1 MMRNYSAAPATRALT
16 PTGGFLEG
24 FSYSLNPYVGCAFG
38 DHGGCPF
45 CYVRA
50 LPVARAAP
58 GPWGSWVIVKSNL
71 LELLERELH
80 SLEKSGKLDRAAVFM
95 SSATD
100 PYQGMERRMRLT
112 RGALE
117 LLARQ
122 PPGRVLL
129 QTRSPM
135 IERDLDLLT
144 RLGPRLIASITV
156 ETDDEQV
163 RRALTPTS
171 PSIARRLAA
180 ARRLRAAGVF
190 VQLAVAPMMPNHPAR
205 LAELAAG
212 AADRV
217 VVDTYFDGDGS
228 GGRRSRALMMGELY
242 ARLGYAGWF
251 RPGAER
257 ELMAAMRAR
266 LGAERVLFSREG
278 FNAVRDLPDLQD
290 SPDLPG
296 RDRGR

>member
-1 MMRNYSAAPATRALT
+1 MRDYSVTAATRALT
-16 PTGGFLEG
+16 PTGGFLDG

-38 DHGGCPF
+38 DNGGCPF

-50 LPVARAAP
+50 LPVARVRP
-58 GPWGSWVIVKSNL
+58 GPWGTWVIAKSNL
-71 LELLERELH
+71 LELLARELEA
-80 SLEKSGKLDRAAVFM
+80 LERSGKLNHAAVFM

-117 LLARQ
+117 LFVRR
-122 PPGRVLL
+122 PPRRLLL

-135 IERDLDLLT
+135 IERDLDLLV
-144 RLGPRLIASITV
+144 RLGPHAIASITV
-156 ETDDEQV
+156 ETDDDQV

-180 ARRLRAAGVF
+180 ARRLRDAGVF
-190 VQLAVAPMMPNHPAR
+190 VQLAVSPMMPNHPAR
-205 LAELAAG
+205 LAELADG

-228 GGRRSRALMMGELY
+228 GGRRSRALGMDELY
-242 ARLGYAGWF
+242 ARLGYEGWF
-251 RPGAER
+251 QPGAER

-266 LGAERVLFSREG
+266 LGEGRVLYSRKG
-278 FNAVRDLPDLQD
+278 FNAV
-290 SPDLPG
+290 
-296 RDRGR
+296 

>member
-1 MMRNYSAAPATRALT
+1 MRNYSAAPATRALT
-16 PTGGFLEG
+16 PTGGFLDG
-24 FSYSLNPYVGCAFG
+24 FAYSLNPYVGCAFG
-38 DHGGCPF
+38 DNGGCPF

-50 LPVARAAP
+50 LPVARAEP
-58 GPWGSWVIVKSNL
+58 GPWGSWVIAKSNL
-71 LELLERELH
+71 LELLGRELCA
-80 SLEKSGKLDRAAVFM
+80 LEKSGKLDRAAVFM

-117 LLARQ
+117 LFAKR
-122 PPGRVLL
+122 PPRRVLL

-135 IERDLDLLT
+135 IERDLDLLM

-156 ETDDEQV
+156 ETDDDRV
-163 RRALTPTS
+163 RQALTPTS

-190 VQLAVAPMMPNHPAR
+190 VQLAVAPMMPNNPER
-205 LAELAAG
+205 LAELADA

-228 GGRRSRALMMGELY
+228 GGRRSRALMIGELY
-242 ARLGYAGWF
+242 ARLGYERWF
-251 RPGAER
+251 QPGAER

-266 LGAERVLFSREG
+266 LGAARVLFSREG
-278 FNAVRDLPDLQD
+278 FNAV
-290 SPDLPG
+290 
-296 RDRGR
+296 

>member
-1 MMRNYSAAPATRALT
+1 MRNYLATPATRALT
-16 PTGGFLEG
+16 PTGGFLGG

-38 DHGGCPF
+38 DNGGCPF

-50 LPVARAAP
+50 LPVARARV
-58 GPWGSWVIVKSNL
+58 GPWGTWVIAKSNL
-71 LELLERELH
+71 LEVLARELRALERA
-80 SLEKSGKLDRAAVFM
+80 GKLERAAVFM

-117 LLARQ
+117 LFVRR
-122 PPGRVLL
+122 PPRRVLL

-135 IERDLDLLT
+135 IERDLDLLR
-144 RLGPRLIASITV
+144 RLGPRLIASISV

-163 RRALTPTS
+163 RRALAPTS
-171 PSIARRLAA
+171 PSIARRLAT

-190 VQLAVAPMMPNHPAR
+190 VQLAIAPMMPNHPQR
-205 LAELAAG
+205 LAALADG

-228 GGRRSRALMMGELY
+228 DGRRSRALGMGELY
-242 ARLGYAGWF
+242 ARLGYEGWF
-251 RPGAER
+251 EPGAER

-266 LGAERVLFSREG
+266 LGEGRVLFSREG
-278 FNAVRDLPDLQD
+278 FNAV
-290 SPDLPG
+290 
-296 RDRGR
+296 